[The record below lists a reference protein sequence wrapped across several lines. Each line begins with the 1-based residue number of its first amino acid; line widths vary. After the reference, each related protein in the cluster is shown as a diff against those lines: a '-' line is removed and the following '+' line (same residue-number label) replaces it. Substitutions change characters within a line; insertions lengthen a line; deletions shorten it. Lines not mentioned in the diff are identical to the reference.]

1 MESQIN
7 NTLINEIYRSICNH
21 YKEKDYTMEDVI
33 SFKTMITKL
42 ESEVEGFQE
51 LLLYFLSLPKEEA
64 KRLILRLDKEL
75 QLYMF
80 EERKNLSLSKSRK
93 NQKDKIATYEII
105 TRGFEVSDIVLASSK
120 ITKKIRTMNRN
131 IREYY
136 KEQPEW
142 LFEARVE
149 ARKLIHI
156 DFNHQEQV
164 RKRISEK
171 IDYTFNSIKELPL
184 GNYLER
190 QKQLVEEDVI
200 EKIKKIQD
208 ESNFMFNNHINRYHE
223 GVIANV
229 YTNRRK
235 KRQAPAVRKLV

>member
-80 EERKNLSLSKSRK
+80 EERKKFISN
-93 NQKDKIATYEII
+93 NY
-105 TRGFEVSDIVLASSK
+105 
-120 ITKKIRTMNRN
+120 RN
-131 IREYY
+131 ISSSYSVIICCY
-136 KEQPEW
+136 IHD
-142 LFEARVE
+142 
-149 ARKLIHI
+149 RK
-156 DFNHQEQV
+156 
-164 RKRISEK
+164 
-171 IDYTFNSIKELPL
+171 
-184 GNYLER
+184 
-190 QKQLVEEDVI
+190 
-200 EKIKKIQD
+200 
-208 ESNFMFNNHINRYHE
+208 
-223 GVIANV
+223 
-229 YTNRRK
+229 
-235 KRQAPAVRKLV
+235 